1 MLTALVDTDLSHCF
15 NSLSN
20 STIGRLTENYIHD
33 FVHIVFPK
41 LQSQNDSYYEVVLV
55 IVLYE
60 FILFSRYYMSV
71 YKIWLLKR
79 LAASLKQ
86 LC

>member
-1 MLTALVDTDLSHCF
+1 MLVQILYILLFLNFLIVTDFDAVLTALVDTDLSHCF

-41 LQSQNDSYYEVVLV
+41 LQSQNDSYYEVVITVFFL
-55 IVLYE
+55 
-60 FILFSRYYMSV
+60 
-71 YKIWLLKR
+71 
-79 LAASLKQ
+79 
-86 LC
+86 